1 MTKDIISNQRRIAS
15 DLDVE
20 TQVENLKSLVNN
32 PPQNSR
38 VVEFSPELASFI
50 LENLNVGNR
59 PKKNKKIAQYASDM
73 QNNNWTLTGESVK
86 FGRDGHLKDGQNR
99 LAACVRSNS
108 SFTTHAVFG
117 IDPSTFAHMDSGAQ
131 RSNTD
136 VFSIMGVPYPKE
148 TGTAVRFILA
158 FKKERLTTQSLNMTN
173 EEIKDFYL
181 KEVDHTLLQFCV
193 KTAKITNRTTSLLT
207 SPLAALHYLWHK
219 AGYSEEAKDFMSC
232 LQSGT
237 GSGPRAPARYL
248 LESIMRIRV
257 ANRMKIDLAMHNALL
272 LRAFTKHRLG
282 RACTKSDMT
291 IRDGDGFPP
300 IA

>member
-1 MTKDIISNQRRIAS
+1 MANDIISNQRRIAA
-15 DLDVE
+15 DLDVH
-20 TQVENLKSLVNN
+20 TQVDNLKSLVKN

-38 VVEFSPELASFI
+38 VVEFSPDLAAYI

-59 PKKNKKIAQYASDM
+59 PKKSKKIAQYATDM
-73 QNNNWTLTGESVK
+73 KDDKWTLTGESVK
-86 FGRDGHLKDGQNR
+86 FGTDGHLKDGQNR
-99 LAACVRSNS
+99 LAACVRSGS

-136 VFSIMGVPYPKE
+136 VFSIMGVQYPKD
-148 TGTAVRFILA
+148 TGTAARFILA
-158 FKKERLTTQSLNMTN
+158 FQNEKLTTQSLNWTN
-173 EEIKDFYL
+173 EQVKDFYL
-181 KEVDHTLLQFCV
+181 NKVDQTLLQFCV
-193 KTAKITNRTTSLLT
+193 KTAKATNRTTSLLT
-207 SPLAALHYLWHK
+207 APLAAMHYLWHK
-219 AGYSEEAKDFMSC
+219 AGYSEEAKDFMKC

-257 ANRMKIDLAMHNALL
+257 SNRMRIDVSTHNALL
-272 LRAFTKHRLG
+272 LKAFTKHRLG
-282 RACTKSDMT
+282 RACTKADMT
-291 IRDGDGFPP
+291 IREGDGFPP